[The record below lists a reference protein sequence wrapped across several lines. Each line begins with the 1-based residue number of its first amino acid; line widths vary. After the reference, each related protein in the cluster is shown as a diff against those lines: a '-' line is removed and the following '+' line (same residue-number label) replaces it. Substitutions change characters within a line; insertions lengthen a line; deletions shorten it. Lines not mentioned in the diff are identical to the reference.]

1 MKKCM
6 RQLQVRVR
14 FKFKKQVPDWIK
26 LEITRVACE
35 NKKHTIGGKGK
46 EIVVQNL
53 QYNSKKIQTPLRP
66 SDKRMLSLQQQ
77 CARIR
82 I

>member
-6 RQLQVRVR
+6 RQIQVRVR

-53 QYNSKKIQTPLRP
+53 QYNSKEFKHH
-66 SDKRMLSLQQQ
+66 
-77 CARIR
+77 
-82 I
+82 

>member
-6 RQLQVRVR
+6 RQLEVRVR

-53 QYNSKKIQTPLRP
+53 QYN
-66 SDKRMLSLQQQ
+66 
-77 CARIR
+77 
-82 I
+82 